1 MRTPTPHGM
10 PKVTLE
16 LPIRPTSPLA
26 PAPEPLVGPVKVTC
40 GPAESELRRGSLLL
54 GRGSECDLVV
64 EDTLVSRMHAR
75 VHVETDGVRVEDLY
89 STNGVY
95 LNGERITH
103 ARLVHHGDRIFIGN
117 HEIVLVEVRTDR
129 APAPSVPPASV
140 PPSSVSFRREPG
152 TRPMAAPG
160 TVDIPITARADA
172 LDLLG
177 NLARRL
183 ANDVKA
189 EQAPR
194 MLGPHLQ
201 GILRGASAGL
211 VVPPALCEIASEYAV
226 DLAHWTSDRG
236 WLDYVVELHVAT
248 RRLMSAAT
256 VSALQRSERYIGAL
270 DRARLEY
277 YVGIFDQGLGPQG
290 LGPQGQVSLD
300 KGERARLAS
309 LRRILKRK

>member
-1 MRTPTPHGM
+1 M
-10 PKVTLE
+10 LE

-40 GPAESELRRGSLLL
+40 GSAEGELRRGSLLL

-64 EDTLVSRMHAR
+64 EDALVSRMHAR
-75 VHVETDGVRVEDLY
+75 IHVEPDGVRAEDLY

-103 ARLVHHGDRIFIGN
+103 ARLIHQGDRLFMGN

-129 APAPSVPPASV
+129 APAPSVPPSSV
-140 PPSSVSFRREPG
+140 PYQREPG

-270 DRARLEY
+270 DRVRLEY
-277 YVGIFDQGLGPQG
+277 YVGIFDQGQ
-290 LGPQGQVSLD
+290 SLD